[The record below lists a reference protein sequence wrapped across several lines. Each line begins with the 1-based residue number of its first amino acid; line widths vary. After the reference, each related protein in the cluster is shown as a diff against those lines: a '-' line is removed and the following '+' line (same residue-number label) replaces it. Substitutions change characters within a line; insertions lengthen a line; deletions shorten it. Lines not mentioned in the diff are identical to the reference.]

1 MTAGDDFIAS
11 IEDHLRRAAVL
22 LVLVAKDWLHVH
34 DKFGRRR
41 LDSHNDWVRRE
52 IRHALANNNCRVIPV
67 LIDDAELPDDR
78 AALPEDIG
86 DLLTRQRV
94 LVRQTHSDDDTEAL
108 CRELEKAGFSRL
120 DSDRELLGRREFS
133 DKEVQEVV
141 AQLRTLQARRG
152 TKPFAAR
159 ELLNELD
166 LLFNRKTFRFEALRG
181 CPEQRWADRLDSSYQ
196 TLAVLRGLHAPYP
209 GNRRRQVL
217 NLPRS
222 DKGGRHLLHANGL
235 AAFRSSRR
243 LQQGRGT
250 YRREYVQSTTAAGDP
265 LSCRAGQNAGDPGSD
280 QRRDR
285 TTPLARGRIDGRAG
299 EAVEWSNSI
308 PGQASVST
316 RARAIDARSCRH
328 PAFLGRRS
336 YKRKKRYDTHG
347 RPYRATGHAGPPFI
361 GRVLP
366 AQKLRLHPKLG
377 NPTVLIV
384 VDRIDLDTQI
394 TATFNAT
401 DVPNMVGVAARQ
413 ELQRL
418 LAEDVRKVL
427 IRDWHSTSEGERLVQ
442 KGRTKAKPKGQPK
455 GERRHNYACGDRP
468 SKCR

>member
-1 MTAGDDFIAS
+1 M
-11 IEDHLRRAAVL
+11 
-22 LVLVAKDWLHVH
+22 H

-133 DKEVQEVV
+133 DREVQEVV

-196 TLAVLRGLHAPYP
+196 TLAVLEACTRAI
-209 GNRRRQVL
+209 REIAE
-217 NLPRS
+217 
-222 DKGGRHLLHANGL
+222 DKY
-235 AAFRSSRR
+235 S
-243 LQQGRGT
+243 T
-250 YRREYVQSTTAAGDP
+250 YRD
-265 LSCRAGQNAGDPGSD
+265 
-280 QRRDR
+280 
-285 TTPLARGRIDGRAG
+285 
-299 EAVEWSNSI
+299 
-308 PGQASVST
+308 
-316 RARAIDARSCRH
+316 
-328 PAFLGRRS
+328 
-336 YKRKKRYDTHG
+336 
-347 RPYRATGHAGPPFI
+347 
-361 GRVLP
+361 
-366 AQKLRLHPKLG
+366 
-377 NPTVLIV
+377 
-384 VDRIDLDTQI
+384 
-394 TATFNAT
+394 
-401 DVPNMVGVAARQ
+401 
-413 ELQRL
+413 
-418 LAEDVRKVL
+418 L
-427 IRDWHSTSEGERLVQ
+427 IREVDIYCMQMGALLFDPPVDYNRVEAHIGER
-442 KGRTKAKPKGQPK
+442 TFKAQLPPEIRFPVGPDKMPVIPDPINDGIEPHRLRAVALMDDLAKQ
-455 GERRHNYACGDRP
+455 
-468 SKCR
+468 